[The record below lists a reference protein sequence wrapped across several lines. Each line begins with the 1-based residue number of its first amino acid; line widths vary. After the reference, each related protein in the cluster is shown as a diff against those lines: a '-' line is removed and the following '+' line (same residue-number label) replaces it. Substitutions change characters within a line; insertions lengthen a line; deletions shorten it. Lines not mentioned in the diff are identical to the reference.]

1 MRRHLFLY
9 LAIAC
14 FFGLLAIFVVD
25 GYMGI
30 YDTVRVTAGEH
41 EQTIEAD
48 RWYRNRYQPSAGATW
63 GGKVFFTYEL
73 ENRRFSRYV
82 TPIEASVW
90 KEKEKIIN
98 LFSGES
104 SVEPFGKVSVEWTLD
119 SAELETRG
127 FSPGQYT
134 VKIVREGAERTI
146 LVYFN
151 VSPNGAPIKPPPP
164 RPVG

>member
-14 FFGLLAIFVVD
+14 FLGLLAIFVVD
-25 GYMGI
+25 GYLGI
-30 YDTVRVTAGEH
+30 YDTLQVTAGEH
-41 EQTIEAD
+41 EQMVEPD
-48 RWYRNRYQPSAGATW
+48 HWYRYRYQPSIGATW

-82 TPIEASVW
+82 TPLQASVW
-90 KEKEKIIN
+90 KEKGKVIN
-98 LFSGES
+98 LFSGEQT
-104 SVEPFGKVSVEWTLD
+104 VEPFGKVSVEWIFD
-119 SAELETRG
+119 SAELESRG

-134 VKIVREGAERTI
+134 VKIEREGVERTI

-151 VSPNGAPIKPPPP
+151 VPPNVPPIKPLPAP
-164 RPVG
+164 RQ